1 MSKSLLLAV
10 ETSGRKGS
18 VAVGEGEKP
27 LAEMTFSG
35 PMRHS
40 AELFTCVEKILARIG
55 SKITDVGLVSIA
67 AGPGS
72 FTGLRI
78 AVTMAKMMALAADV
92 KILPVN
98 TMEVI
103 AENATDYI
111 QEKKIKI
118 NKIASILDAKRKH
131 FYVSVF
137 TRIDDKW
144 LRTQKDCLIK
154 PTEFV
159 RRFARHQEPIWL
171 LGEGLVY
178 YRDAFKADGIRF
190 LDENYFSARAKNV
203 YLLGRQMAK
212 RLSYADPVSLTP
224 YYMRIPQ
231 ALENWENIDNPCL

>member
-27 LAEMTFSG
+27 LAEMAFSG

-40 AELFTCVEKILARIG
+40 AELFTCVEKILAQVG
-55 SKITDVGLVSIA
+55 SKIGDVGQVSIA

-111 QEKKIKI
+111 NEKNCKI

-137 TRIDDKW
+137 ARTDDKW
-144 LRTQKDCLIK
+144 LRTRKDCLIK
-154 PTEFV
+154 PTEFI
-159 RRFARHQEPIWL
+159 RRFAGHQEPIWL

-190 LDENYFSARAKNV
+190 LDEKYWPARAKNV
-203 YLLGRQMAK
+203 YLLGRQMSK
-212 RLSYADPVSLTP
+212 QPYYADPAGLTP
-224 YYMRIPQ
+224 YYMRKPQ
-231 ALENWENIDNPCL
+231 ALEN

>member
-10 ETSGRKGS
+10 ETSGRMGS
-18 VAVGEGEKP
+18 VAVGDGEKP
-27 LAEMTFSG
+27 LSEMTFSG

-40 AELFTCVEKILARIG
+40 AELFTCVEKIIARIG
-55 SKITDVGLVSIA
+55 RKIADVRFVSIA

-98 TMEVI
+98 TMDVI

-111 QEKKIKI
+111 KEKKIKI

-131 FYVSVF
+131 FYISVF
-137 TRIDDKW
+137 SRTEDKW
-144 LRTQKDCLIK
+144 LRTCKDCLIK
-154 PTEFV
+154 PTEFL
-159 RRFARHQEPIWL
+159 RRFARQQEPIWL

-190 LDENYFSARAKNV
+190 LDEKYFSARAKNV
-203 YLLGRQMAK
+203 YLLGRQMTKDTYYTNPA
-212 RLSYADPVSLTP
+212 SLTP
-224 YYMRIPQ
+224 YYIRRPQ
-231 ALENWENIDNPCL
+231 ALENCEKSDNSCL